1 MNCHK
6 TLGELNKSPVSIL
19 DDLEKNY
26 FGIFK
31 NNFQKSE
38 KNRNY
43 MFFFFLRSNF
53 HSKLANVFSL
63 IFLFIREF
71 FRKSRKIFT
80 SKGNLYLSR

>member
-38 KNRNY
+38 KIEITC
-43 MFFFFLRSNF
+43 FFFFE
-53 HSKLANVFSL
+53 K
-63 IFLFIREF
+63 
-71 FRKSRKIFT
+71 
-80 SKGNLYLSR
+80 